1 MSGFPWHRIFH
12 PLCGANPITLLRLVL
27 RNGPPSPQGVPAY
40 AVALATSLVRLPFTA
55 LDLAVAL
62 ARPVQGPPPVFI
74 LGFPRSGTTHLHN
87 LMAASGAFATAPPVL
102 AAMPWEART
111 LAPLAKPFID
121 PYLPRTR
128 LIDGVALGPEAP
140 TEDEVGLANIS
151 PLSYFHAVY
160 FPRHF
165 ARTYR
170 DGLAGAPS
178 PERLRAI
185 RRYVRALEVR
195 AKGRPLLLK
204 NPAYTAQAAAL
215 LRLWPGARI
224 VHIHR
229 DPRAVFDS
237 SRRALRRT
245 MQELALQD
253 FAEADIDG
261 AVLETYPLVM
271 RAFREQSSHLP
282 PGSWAEVAF
291 EDLATDPK
299 GVLRRLWR
307 ELDLPAPPGAR
318 GGVEAHLAEVA
329 GFRPEGARL
338 SPAALHRLEEAWPEE
353 MALYGRGLSA
363 TGTG

>member
-12 PLCGANPITLLRLVL
+12 PLCGADPLTLLRLVA
-27 RNGPPSPQGVPAY
+27 RHGPPAPSGVPAY
-40 AVALATSLVRLPFTA
+40 GVALATSLVRLPFTA
-55 LDLAVAL
+55 LDLALSAVRP
-62 ARPVQGPPPVFI
+62 ARGAPPVFI

-128 LIDGVALGPEAP
+128 LIDGVAMGPDTP
-140 TEDEVGLANIS
+140 TEDEVGLANLS
-151 PLSYFHAVY
+151 PGSYFHAVY

-165 ARTYR
+165 ATAYR
-170 DGLAGAPS
+170 DGLAGAPDA
-178 PERLRAI
+178 ERLRAI
-185 RRYVRALEVR
+185 RRYVAALGHRAR
-195 AKGRPLLLK
+195 GRPLLLK

-215 LRLWPGARI
+215 LHLFPGARI

-229 DPRAVFDS
+229 DPRAVFAS
-237 SRRALRRT
+237 SCRALRRT
-245 MQELALQD
+245 MQELALQE
-253 FAEADIDG
+253 FSHADIEG

-271 RAFREQSSHLP
+271 RAMRDQAADLP
-282 PGSWAEVAF
+282 PGSFAEVAF
-291 EDLATDPK
+291 EDLATDPR

-307 ELDLPAPPGAR
+307 ELDLPAPPGAK
-318 GGVEAHLAEVA
+318 GGVEAHLAQVA
-329 GFRPEGARL
+329 GFRPEGAHL
-338 SPAALHRLEEAWPEE
+338 SPSQLRRIEAAWPEE
-353 MALYGRGLSA
+353 MARYGRGLSA